1 MKDYHA
7 RKKECFNRSKDIFVK
22 KDKVLKANNN
32 YYFLKNVRLN

>member
-1 MKDYHA
+1 MKDYQA
-7 RKKECFNRSKDIFVK
+7 RKKECFYRYKGIFVK

>member
-1 MKDYHA
+1 MKDYQA
-7 RKKECFNRSKDIFVK
+7 RKKECFNRSKGIFVK